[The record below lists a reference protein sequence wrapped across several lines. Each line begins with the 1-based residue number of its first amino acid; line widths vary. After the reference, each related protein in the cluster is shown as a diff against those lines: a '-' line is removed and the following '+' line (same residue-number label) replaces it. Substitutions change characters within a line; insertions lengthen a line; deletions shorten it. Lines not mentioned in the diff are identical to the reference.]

1 MTIESPRGIKNNMKQ
16 NFGANAFV
24 NAKMFESTEYGNRLT
39 EKKIQFVKLKSFLF
53 LGENWKRL
61 LFGLGFIHALIH
73 ERKKFGPLGWNLPY
87 EFNSSDLE
95 VL

>member
-39 EKKIQFVKLKSFLF
+39 EKKMILDVPDYLFISTNIAKSYPTLM
-53 LGENWKRL
+53 ESIIISHYHYYK
-61 LFGLGFIHALIH
+61 
-73 ERKKFGPLGWNLPY
+73 
-87 EFNSSDLE
+87 
-95 VL
+95 